1 MKRWKAVL
9 GIIFIFI
16 LGAIAGGII
25 SSAVIRQCR
34 PWGRPPSREEVVRKL
49 SRKLDLDAGQRAQV
63 EVIVNDAHNQMR
75 EMRREDQPKI
85 ESILTGA
92 QAKIRAVLRPDQEQ
106 KFYRLVAKWKERRE
120 KSEKGN

>member
-9 GIIFIFI
+9 GVIFIFI

-25 SSAVIRQCR
+25 SSAVIRHCQ
-34 PWGRPPSREEVVRKL
+34 PWGRPPSREQVVSKL
-49 SRKLDLDAGQRAQV
+49 SRRLDLDTGQRAQV

-85 ESILTGA
+85 ESILTDA
-92 QAKIRAVLRPDQEQ
+92 QARIRTVLRPNQKQEFD
-106 KFYRLVAKWKERRE
+106 KLVARWKERRE
-120 KSEKGN
+120 KIDKGN

>member
-25 SSAVIRQCR
+25 STAVMRQCR

-75 EMRREDQPKI
+75 AMRLEDQPKI
-85 ESILTGA
+85 ESILTDA
-92 QAKIRAVLRPDQEQ
+92 QAKIRSVLRPEQ
-106 KFYRLVAKWKERRE
+106 RQSFDKLVVKWKERRE
-120 KSEKGN
+120 KMKKGN